1 MSRPQIKIQTSVERE
16 YRVTRTS
23 LELLR
28 LSGMNIGNNPLDS
41 LLAGLNDKEVAID
54 DNDEDEDDDDDE
66 DLDSKVFEQGRSGSS
81 DRSTEFELNS
91 HERLRNT

>member
-1 MSRPQIKIQTSVERE
+1 MSRPQIKIRTSVERK

-28 LSGMNIGNNPLDS
+28 LSGMNIGSDPLDS
-41 LLAGLNDKEVAID
+41 LLAGLDDKEVTID

-66 DLDSKVFEQGRSGSS
+66 DLDSEVFEQGRSGLS
-81 DRSTEFELNS
+81 DRSTEFELDS
-91 HERLRNT
+91 RERLRNT